1 MISFILPAHNEEQLL
16 GATLDAL
23 RDAVDEVG
31 EPYEMIVVADACTDR
46 TAEIAAAQGARVTQV
61 HHRQIAAT
69 RNSGA
74 REAKGDVFFFVYADT
89 RASSAAIRV
98 GLRAIRDGA
107 VGGGFIPRF
116 DGPLPLWFRIAYPF
130 LAFGMRRLRLVGG
143 CFLFCTR
150 DAFQAMGGFCEQY
163 YASEET
169 AFIKAL
175 KRHGPFVLPPGEVMT
190 SGRKLRMFSAWQIA
204 GVILRCA
211 IRGPRSFQQREGL
224 EVWYGERRVEEA

>member
-16 GATLDAL
+16 GETLDAL
-23 RDAVDEVG
+23 RVAADEVG
-31 EPYEMIVVADACTDR
+31 EAYEVIVVADACTDR
-46 TAEIAAAQGARVTQV
+46 TAEIAAAHEARVIQV

-69 RNSGA
+69 RNAGA
-74 REAKGDVFFFVYADT
+74 REAKGDVFFFVDADT
-89 RASSAAIRV
+89 HASVVAIRM
-98 GLRAIRDGA
+98 GLQTMRGGT
-107 VGGGFIPRF
+107 VGGGFVPRF
-116 DGPLPLWFRIAYPF
+116 DGPLPLWFRIASPF

-150 DAFQAMGGFCEQY
+150 DAFQAAGGFCEQY

-175 KRHGPFVLPPGEVMT
+175 KRQGPFIVPPGEVMT

-204 GVILRCA
+204 ALILRCV
-211 IRGPRSFQQREGL
+211 IRGPQSFQQRDGL
-224 EVWYGERRVEEA
+224 EVWYGERRGEEA